1 MKSLKKQKAKNKQKK
16 TPQEWELQNFTAS
29 RLQLQKFA
37 TQHQVKKKVK
47 S

>member
-1 MKSLKKQKAKNKQKK
+1 MKSLKKAKGKKQTKK

-37 TQHQVKKKVK
+37 TQHQVKKK
-47 S
+47 